1 MGKRDH
7 IEKKRKTKR
16 EERSKKIIKA
26 GDRLI
31 KRRNTVTKKPE
42 KLATHSTWVWQI
54 SFCFKWELKQ
64 KTEVRTA
71 EKPTYKA

>member
-1 MGKRDH
+1 MNEKGDEKKRPH
-7 IEKKRKTKR
+7 RKKRKTKR

-31 KRRNTVTKKPE
+31 KRNTVTKKPE

-64 KTEVRTA
+64 KTEV
-71 EKPTYKA
+71 